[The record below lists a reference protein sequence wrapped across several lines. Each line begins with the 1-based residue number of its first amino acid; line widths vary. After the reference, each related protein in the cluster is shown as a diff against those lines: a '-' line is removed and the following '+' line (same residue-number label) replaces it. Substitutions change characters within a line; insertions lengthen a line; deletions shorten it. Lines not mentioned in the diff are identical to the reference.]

1 MTNIETIRSASTSE
15 LTARYD
21 FVMSMRVT
29 TRNSPDRHTWE
40 TRTILKELAERG
52 VAA

>member
-1 MTNIETIRSASTSE
+1 MANIETIRSASTSE

-29 TRNSPDRHTWE
+29 SRESPDRQTWE
-40 TRTILKELAERG
+40 TRMILRELAERR
-52 VAA
+52 AA